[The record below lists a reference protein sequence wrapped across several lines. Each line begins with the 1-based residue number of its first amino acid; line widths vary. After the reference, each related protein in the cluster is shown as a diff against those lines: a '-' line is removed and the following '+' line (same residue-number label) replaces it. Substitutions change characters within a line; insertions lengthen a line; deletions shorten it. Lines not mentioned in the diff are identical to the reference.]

1 MASQLN
7 DPNFGSAKIS
17 DPYEQ
22 TRETIGSSTEGR
34 EQKKLETQIKRELKR
49 GRLSE
54 KTKSEIVSQALED
67 FAQRTIQSKINS
79 VTAEK
84 KFGESG
90 GAEVST
96 TSIGRE
102 IPTVPLPP
110 QIPTPTETLSS
121 EVIQVCKNGQKANMR
136 VYGGIEEFLGVG
148 CDEGGGCIGL
158 ALYIRNEGTT
168 KEVWLSAGS
177 IAGQPIG
184 GQSSDGIFIA
194 SSGGGDVWVEVTIN
208 ETSGQITSATI
219 GSGGNTPSNTNN
231 TFYYTLGLY
240 GYSFAGP
247 QVTNYGCGSVSFFA
261 CRNWFVVE
269 NKWTPIWNR

>member
-22 TRETIGSSTEGR
+22 TRESIGSRTEGR

-102 IPTVPLPP
+102 IPTVNNPISMPPPPENLPSF
-110 QIPTPTETLSS
+110 IAD
-121 EVIQVCKNGQKANMR
+121 VCYNGAPAKFR
-136 VYGGIEEFLGVG
+136 VYGG
-148 CDEGGGCIGL
+148 
-158 ALYIRNEGTT
+158 
-168 KEVWLSAGS
+168 
-177 IAGQPIG
+177 
-184 GQSSDGIFIA
+184 
-194 SSGGGDVWVEVTIN
+194 
-208 ETSGQITSATI
+208 
-219 GSGGNTPSNTNN
+219 
-231 TFYYTLGLY
+231 
-240 GYSFAGP
+240 
-247 QVTNYGCGSVSFFA
+247 
-261 CRNWFVVE
+261 FVRYV
-269 NKWTPIWNR
+269 